1 LCCDAWGTCGSGS
14 AKCGFGC
21 QSDFGFCNAVSDTSG
36 TSGIVT
42 QEKCGA
48 AHDNRAC
55 SGTYCC
61 GADGTC
67 GSSANHCEIDNGC
80 QSSCWAPI
88 VEPALALASPAVA
101 AAVVAAEQAIPDVIP
116 QECRGKANVC
126 VALDMSGSVCSPNFN
141 SPTMC
146 TNCAGSCNSG
156 GFDKNTCCSNFNKI
170 KEFAVSVYN
179 WLNHLQYGINRK
191 SVSMVTFSTLAS
203 TKVPVGGDYL
213 AGANS
218 LDYSGGLTNHGA
230 AIKECMDSFEPPAG
244 TPTTYCGCA
253 ECNQAMWDTL
263 ATDPATGEGHT
274 CGARISWMQ
283 TSQGYSEEAAC
294 AHVASE
300 FPETCMCDPATCPT
314 PNEKANFILLVTDGV
329 ATATS
334 SGSYSSSG
342 GVAYGKEQAA
352 AAKADGVMIETLFI
366 NPSDAKS
373 STIAYM
379 NELSTSGAYHDVSD
393 FARMTTVVNDIAHT
407 LACSGDTTAPSARFD
422 APTSVVSNVVT
433 IDGDPAPQAQ
443 PQAASSSTC
452 ACSTCTEAALATNT
466 GSWWS
471 KTTCQERIDHNM
483 NNLGK
488 SEEEA
493 CNLASNNYG
502 AKCPCMYECDTAV
515 PPPASVICNP
525 DTYSQCSS
533 CTAFSSSELREMDVS
548 SQLLMEDIVTKIII
562 HHVHPVL
569 LIRRLS

>member
-1 LCCDAWGTCGSGS
+1 
-14 AKCGFGC
+14 
-21 QSDFGFCNAVSDTSG
+21 
-36 TSGIVT
+36 
-42 QEKCGA
+42 
-48 AHDNRAC
+48 
-55 SGTYCC
+55 
-61 GADGTC
+61 
-67 GSSANHCEIDNGC
+67 
-80 QSSCWAPI
+80 
-88 VEPALALASPAVA
+88 LALASPAVA

-156 GFDKNTCCSNFNKI
+156 GFDKNICCSNFNKI

-179 WLNHLQYGINRK
+179 WLNHLQYGINRR
-191 SVSMVTFSTLAS
+191 SVSMVTFSTQAS

-263 ATDPATGEGHT
+263 ATDPELDGSHT

-300 FPETCMCDPATCPT
+300 FPEICMCDPATCPT

-329 ATATS
+329 ATGTS

-352 AAKADGVMIETLFI
+352 VAKEKGIAIETLFI
-366 NPSDAKS
+366 NPSSAKS

-379 NELSTSGAYHDVSD
+379 NELSSSGLYHDVSD

-407 LACSGDTTAPSARFD
+407 LACSGDTTAPSAKFD
-422 APTSVVSNVVT
+422 GPVEIISNPVT

-443 PQAASSSTC
+443 PQAASSSSC
-452 ACSTCTEAALATNT
+452 NCSTCTEAVLGTKAGA
-466 GSWWS
+466 
-471 KTTCQERIDHNM
+471 KTCQERIDHNV
-483 NNLGK
+483 NNLGMTVED
-488 SEEEA
+488 S
-493 CNLASNNYG
+493 CNLVSNPSNY
-502 AKCPCMYECDTAV
+502 AKKCPCMYECDTV
-515 PPPASVICNP
+515 IPASDGGYCNK
-525 DTYSQCSS
+525 DNHSSCSS
-533 CTAFSSSELREMDVS
+533 CTPFTKAELRAVGNKKWPANNS
-548 SQLLMEDIVTKIII
+548 GCNKCLTGYKWYPCNWNLCKCN
-562 HHVHPVL
+562 L
-569 LIRRLS
+569 